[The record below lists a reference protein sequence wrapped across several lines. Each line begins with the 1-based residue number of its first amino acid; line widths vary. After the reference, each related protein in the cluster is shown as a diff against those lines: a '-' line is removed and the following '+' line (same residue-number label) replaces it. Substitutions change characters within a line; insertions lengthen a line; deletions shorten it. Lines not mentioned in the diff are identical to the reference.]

1 MKIIVAPAKKM
12 TNQSE
17 SFRARRQPQF
27 LAEAQEILAAMKA
40 LDYAAAKE
48 MWHCSDRL
56 ARPNFAWLQEMK
68 LTEHVTPALTSYVG
82 IQYQYM
88 APDLFTKDALE
99 YVDQNLRILSGFYG
113 VLRPF
118 DGVVSYRLS
127 LDSKLAVAGSRNLY
141 DFWGSKIYQA
151 LEFDREPVLNL
162 ASLEYTKAIRPFLK
176 PTDLLI
182 DVLFYTSVS
191 GRLQVKATHAK
202 MARGMMVR
210 YLAEQH
216 VTDIQDVRNFWHP
229 DYEYRADLSTP
240 TKIVFVRDK

>member
-1 MKIIVAPAKKM
+1 
-12 TNQSE
+12 
-17 SFRARRQPQF
+17 
-27 LAEAQEILAAMKA
+27 
-40 LDYAAAKE
+40 
-48 MWHCSDRL
+48 
-56 ARPNFAWLQEMK
+56 MK

-162 ASLEYTKAIRPFLK
+162 ASLEYTKQLGPF
-176 PTDLLI
+176 
-182 DVLFYTSVS
+182 
-191 GRLQVKATHAK
+191 
-202 MARGMMVR
+202 
-210 YLAEQH
+210 
-216 VTDIQDVRNFWHP
+216 
-229 DYEYRADLSTP
+229 
-240 TKIVFVRDK
+240 